1 MVVLHYVGVV
11 SHLVVVKHLFMVA
24 LQYFVVSSH
33 RFVVVLR
40 HFVVVSC
47 LFVAI
52 VSLLMVN
59 FVSLCGCLINS
70 TTDNVN
76 KCVLIVKR

>member
-1 MVVLHYVGVV
+1 
-11 SHLVVVKHLFMVA
+11 MVA
-24 LQYFVVSSH
+24 LHYFVVSLH
-33 RFVVVLR
+33 HFVVVLR
-40 HFVVVSC
+40 HLVVVSC
-47 LFVAI
+47 LFVTI

-70 TTDNVN
+70 AADNVN